1 MGITSLQIGTVALI
15 LAAGMGLYDMFMTP
29 IFRFSI
35 AGVTIPLWA
44 LLALYAGLQLWSW
57 RLTERGAVLSDEEVE
72 RWGET
77 LTEIT
82 PNLIAEL
89 EAGRSVTEV
98 AEMLRTQHGLPVD
111 VTLRYVI
118 ALGQARVSRDE

>member
-1 MGITSLQIGTVALI
+1 VGITSLQIGTVALI